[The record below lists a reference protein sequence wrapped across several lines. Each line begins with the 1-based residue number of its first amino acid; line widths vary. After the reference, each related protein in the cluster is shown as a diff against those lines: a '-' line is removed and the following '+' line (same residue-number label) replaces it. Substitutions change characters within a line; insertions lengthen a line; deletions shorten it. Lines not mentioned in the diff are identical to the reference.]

1 MGAAAAVLRRGPCG
15 LQIIALVGKRGEY
28 GHTVCPYSPSTR
40 DNIDLNPTGDR
51 YMFEENTFNRR
62 HFLAIAAMTLA
73 APQLGM
79 I

>member
-1 MGAAAAVLRRGPCG
+1 
-15 LQIIALVGKRGEY
+15 
-28 GHTVCPYSPSTR
+28 
-40 DNIDLNPTGDR
+40 
-51 YMFEENTFNRR
+51 MFEEDTFNRR